1 MRTKK
6 QNDMEK
12 EIARLTKRLHEALS
26 AKKIPKG
33 EDLKAYFACYDFY
46 RTYKISHLV
55 PKSAKNLKVRLIE
68 FLINDLKLPA
78 RLSVDPVQ
86 KKYGESGLNFNKLV
100 IIALDAKNLIGFH
113 VEESK
118 FTYLKEINRLLL
130 PKLRYK
136 LVLCDF
142 FNSLIAAGKTTVD
155 QFLMNRVFTDPFVKY
170 LADHN
175 RVNEHNNQNRKEETR

>member
-1 MRTKK
+1 MSKK
-6 QNDMEK
+6 QNDTEK
-12 EIARLTKRLHEALS
+12 EIVRLTKRLHEALS

-33 EDLKAYFACYDFY
+33 EDLKAYFKCYDFY
-46 RTYKISHLV
+46 RTHRISHLV
-55 PKSAKNLKVRLIE
+55 PKGAKNLKVRLIE

-86 KKYGESGLNFNKLV
+86 KEYGNSGLNFNKLV
-100 IIALDAKNLIGFH
+100 IIALDDRNLIGFH

-136 LVLCDF
+136 LVLGDF
-142 FNSLIAAGKTTVD
+142 FNSLIAAGKSTVD
-155 QFLMNRVFTDPFVKY
+155 KVLVDKVFDDPFVKF
-170 LADHN
+170 LANHN
-175 RVNEHNNQNRKEETR
+175 KVNEHNNQNRKEDTK